1 VHRIIRALGASLAG
15 TALVVSAG
23 VTGAGAASA
32 DAAGAASADAAGAAS
47 ADAAGGYQPP
57 QIAWGPCEEIPTVEC
72 GTLAV
77 PVDWSKPRGETFD
90 LAVARRKATDPA
102 QRVGV
107 MLINPGGPGGSGV
120 NFALGADTYF
130 SPEVQAKF
138 DIIGFDPR
146 GVARSNGVTCS
157 LDLLLEQP
165 SQYPA
170 NEAEFARLADYNREL
185 QQDCREQTGPLYD
198 HVSTLSV
205 VEDME
210 AVRRSLGERK
220 ISYYGISYGTL
231 IGQQYAEEHP
241 DRIRAS
247 VIDSN
252 MDHSLNTRQFIDTEA
267 RTAESSWNEWVKW
280 CDRTESCALHG
291 QDVAKVWNGLLD
303 KADRGE
309 VDYPGVPGE
318 KLTAQDISAIANSAF
333 YGPAW
338 SELADLVVELDAGT
352 VPDAAAFAALAE
364 EPETAQNPF
373 PAVFC
378 QDWQIRIRD
387 YREYVRLYA
396 SEQRNAPNMRT
407 SSLGHSAAASCIG
420 LGDAT
425 NPQHRLR
432 ISGAPEILMLN
443 SLYDPATAYEWAVN
457 ANRQAGRAT
466 TLLTY
471 EGWGHGVY
479 DRSECT
485 RGAVDDY
492 LTDLVVPAD
501 GTRCAAVEPAPGPQS
516 RSTRPDVRPNGPSPS
531 IPGWTA

>member
-1 VHRIIRALGASLAG
+1 MHRIIRALGAALAG
-15 TALVVSAG
+15 TALVASAG
-23 VTGAGAASA
+23 VTGASAAPA
-32 DAAGAASADAAGAAS
+32 DAAS
-47 ADAAGGYQPP
+47 AAGGYQPP
-57 QIAWGPCEEIPTVEC
+57 QITWGPCEEVPTVEC

-90 LAVARRKATDPA
+90 LAVARRGATDPA

-107 MLINPGGPGGSGV
+107 MLVNPGGPGGSGV
-120 NFALGADTYF
+120 DFALGADTYF
-130 SPEVQAKF
+130 SPEVLAKF
-138 DIIGFDPR
+138 DVVGFDPR
-146 GVARSNGVTCS
+146 GVARSNGVRCS
-157 LDLLLEQP
+157 LDVLLRQP
-165 SQYPA
+165 SHYPA
-170 NEAEFARLADYNREL
+170 NEAEFAQLADYNREL
-185 QQDCREQTGPLYD
+185 QRDCREQTGPLYD

-205 VEDME
+205 VEDVE
-210 AVRRSLGERK
+210 AIRRSLGEKK
-220 ISYYGISYGTL
+220 ISYYGLSYGTL

-241 DRIRAS
+241 DRIRAM

-252 MDHSLNTRQFIDTEA
+252 MDHSLNTRQFVDSEA
-267 RTAESSWNEWVKW
+267 RTAESSWNEWVRW

-291 QDVAKVWNGLLD
+291 QDVAKVWDGLLE

-309 VDYPGVPGE
+309 VEVPGAPGE
-318 KLTAQDISAIANSAF
+318 KLTAQDISSAANSYF

-338 SELADLVVELDAGT
+338 KELAELVAELDAGT
-352 VPDAAAFAALAE
+352 ATDASAFTAFAE

-378 QDWQIRIRD
+378 QDWQVRVRD
-387 YREYVRLYA
+387 YREYVRLHE
-396 SEQRNAPNMRT
+396 SEQRNAPHMRT
-407 SSLGHSAAASCIG
+407 SALGHRAVTSCIG

-432 ISGAPEILMLN
+432 ISGAPKILMLN
-443 SLYDPATAYEWAVN
+443 ALYDPATAYEWAVN
-457 ANRQAGRAT
+457 AHRQAGRAT

-485 RGAVDDY
+485 RGAVDGY
-492 LTDLVVPAD
+492 LIGLRAPAD
-501 GTRCAAVEPAPGPQS
+501 GTRCAAVEPAPQPRS
-516 RSTRPDVRPNGPSPS
+516 RSARPDVLPNGPSPS